1 VSSFLER
8 RLYMFCNFLGK
19 MKIRIEKAIKLK
31 VDYFFS

>member
-1 VSSFLER
+1 
-8 RLYMFCNFLGK
+8 MFCNFLGK